1 MNRYEIRVKGTLDE
15 EWSEWLGG
23 MTIARQTDG
32 TCLLSGPV
40 IDQAALQGLLL
51 KLHDLG
57 LALVSVQCIDIESP
71 ADQND
76 RQAEPQDNR

>member
-23 MTIARQTDG
+23 MAIARQNDG

-40 IDQAALQGLLL
+40 IDQAALQGVLL

-57 LALVSVQCIDIESP
+57 LALVSVHCIDIESP
-71 ADQND
+71 SD
-76 RQAEPQDNR
+76 RQVESRDSS

>member
-1 MNRYEIRVKGTLDE
+1 MNIYEIRIKGYLDE

-23 MTIARQTDG
+23 MTIVQQEDG
-32 TCLLSGPV
+32 TSLITGPV

-57 LALVSVQCIDIESP
+57 LSLVSVQCV
-71 ADQND
+71 Q
-76 RQAEPQDNR
+76 